1 VTRTWPAVVAV
12 VVVGALAGVAVA
24 GLPGEADTLVIVAG
38 SGDTT
43 TAPSST
49 VAVPANLPTTTAAPS
64 TTAPRATTT
73 TTTVPGVR
81 DRADIRVVLANGAGI
96 PGLVSANGERLRVAG
111 YVDVTGVDVPER
123 PARTTVYVREG
134 FEAEGDRLAVDLG
147 LDDPFIVGIPGRPI
161 TPIDDDGDLIVVL
174 APDAPR

>member
-12 VVVGALAGVAVA
+12 VVVGALAGIAVA
-24 GLPGEADTLVIVAG
+24 GLPGEADTLVIVDS
-38 SGDTT
+38 SGGTT

-49 VAVPANLPTTTAAPS
+49 VAVPANLPTTAVPT

-73 TTTVPGVR
+73 TTTVPEVR
-81 DRADIRVVLANGAGI
+81 DRADVRVVLANGAGL
-96 PGLVSANGERLRVAG
+96 PGLISANGERLRVAG

-123 PARTTVYVREG
+123 PGRTTVYVREG
-134 FEAEGDRLAVDLG
+134 FEAEGDMLADDLG
-147 LDDPFIVGIPGRPI
+147 LNDPFIVGLPDEPV

>member
-1 VTRTWPAVVAV
+1 MTRTWPAVVAV

-24 GLPGEADTLVIVAG
+24 GLPGEADTLVIDAG
-38 SGDTT
+38 PGQTT

-49 VAVPANLPTTTAAPS
+49 VAVPANLPTTTPPNVTS
-64 TTAPRATTT
+64 PRATTT
-73 TTTVPGVR
+73 TTTMPEVR

-96 PGLVSANGERLRVAG
+96 PGLVSANAERLRVVG
-111 YVDVTGVDVPER
+111 YVDVTGVDVRDR
-123 PARTTVYVREG
+123 PGRTTVYVREG
-134 FEAEGDRLAVDLG
+134 FESEGDMLADDLD
-147 LDDPFIVGIPGRPI
+147 LDDPYIVGLPDEPV